1 MKYLDEFRDPV
12 AARRVAEEIRR
23 AVTRPWT
30 LMEVCGGQTHSIV
43 KNGLDSLW
51 PSEITLAHGPGC
63 PVCVTPAE
71 AVDKAVALAEKPEV
85 ILTSFGDM
93 IRVPGSK
100 GDLASA
106 RARGADVRVVYGPLD
121 ALALARREPD
131 RTVVF
136 FAVGFETTAPAVA
149 LSALRARAENIRNF
163 ALLARHVI
171 VPPALEAIVSSPGN
185 RVQGFLAAGHVCTIM
200 GEGAY
205 RDFVAR
211 HKIPV
216 VITGFEPVDILRGVL
231 ALVRQLEAGRAEVEN
246 EYARV
251 VRPGGNTSAQN
262 LVEEV
267 FQCTDRPWRGFGT
280 IPLSGL
286 EIRPAFAPWDAERRF
301 DISAVGA
308 VEESGECRAGDVL
321 RGLLKPAQCPAFG
334 SACTP
339 ERPLGAPM
347 VSSEGACAAYYR
359 YRPVAVR

>member
-1 MKYLDEFRDPV
+1 MKYLDEFRDPA

-93 IRVPGSK
+93 IRVPGSG

-131 RTVVF
+131 KIVVF

-149 LSALRARAENIRNF
+149 LAVLRARTENLRNF

-200 GEGAY
+200 GEAAY

-231 ALVRQLEAGRAEVEN
+231 ALVRQLETGRAEVEN

-251 VRPGGNTSAQN
+251 VRREGNRPAQH
-262 LVEEV
+262 LLEEV

-280 IPLSGL
+280 IPMSGL
-286 EIRPAFAPWDAERRF
+286 EIRPAFAPWDAEQRF
-301 DISAVGA
+301 DLSGVGA

-359 YRPVAVR
+359 YRPVEVR